1 MWVSPQDTRCRVKV
15 RIKKT
20 PRERDIDGVSL
31 EGLFPG
37 AVRDVSALL
46 GAWLIAED
54 YAVAE
59 MRRSSSSDEEF
70 EGVLRPDRQFSEPRE
85 RRARKR

>member
-1 MWVSPQDTRCRVKV
+1 VKV

-20 PRERDIDGVSL
+20 PKERDIDGVSL

-46 GAWLIAED
+46 GAWLIAEE
-54 YAVAE
+54 YADAE
-59 MRRSSSSDEEF
+59 MRRSSSSDDEF
-70 EGVLRPDRQFSEPRE
+70 EGILRVDRPSLAPRE